1 MGWVGTV
8 LRLRRPGPG
17 VISTS
22 DVEVKV
28 GAVVEPL
35 VGTEC
40 DTAGCRAPHDDTTPI
55 SSRHFYLAEEL
66 RSALWVP
73 NWSSTAVTC
82 DIAGS
87 GSPGLIKS
95 ALGHGIG
102 GADHHD
108 DHGRVCHVRRRDPP
122 RERGRLSPCAH

>member
-8 LRLRRPGPG
+8 LRLRLPGPG

-87 GSPGLIKS
+87 GSPGLIS
-95 ALGHGIG
+95 GQPFEICPC
-102 GADHHD
+102 
-108 DHGRVCHVRRRDPP
+108 GRFEQFEERARP
-122 RERGRLSPCAH
+122 RHWQSRSPR